1 MNPKND
7 VWEFLELLEISIKGL
22 QFAVEKSSN
31 DADLI
36 TNFVKKEIYDCINRN
51 YDLNIPRTFF
61 SETVSYDLNILHD
74 YYGDNIDT
82 IMRFETEE
90 GEKYDIDIT
99 KSEEPQ
105 HYECYMNMIEQNQM
119 KKYGRDRYPY
129 IHLLQHE
136 QFSDFVLDHALY
148 QRLFRNAAYQLKEE
162 DDPISLQEFEDK
174 INQLYNRCHNIQLKP
189 QHNYTIKSWRKE
201 LLCNLRNIKNKC
213 KKMNANGKD
222 LKLFLFLIT
231 LITQQADIDLSKG
244 TIFSHFLA
252 NVLNQNKETIDDYMK
267 RINQNDLSAFWNNYE
282 LQVSRL
288 LETDSLLCQLLIDTS
303 ILQTMR
309 KKIAKILPPTTEQI
323 VKSWQDKGKIN
334 QYRELKELSIK
345 KISTKRG

>member
-1 MNPKND
+1 MNQKND
-7 VWEFLELLEISIKGL
+7 VWEFLELLEISMKGL
-22 QFAVEKSSN
+22 EFAVDKNCN
-31 DADLI
+31 DIELI
-36 TNFVKKEIYDCINRN
+36 TTFVKKEIYDCINRN
-51 YDLNIPRTFF
+51 YNPDIPCNLFQK
-61 SETVSYDLNILHD
+61 TVSYDLNILHD
-74 YYGDNIDT
+74 YYGDNLDT
-82 IMRFETEE
+82 IMHFKTEE
-90 GEKYDIDIT
+90 GENYDIDIK
-99 KSEEPQ
+99 KSEDPQ
-105 HYECYMNMIEQNQM
+105 HYECYMDMIEQNQT
-119 KKYGRDRYPY
+119 KKYGKDQYPY
-129 IHLLQHE
+129 IHLLQHK
-136 QFSDFVLDHALY
+136 QIFDFVLDHNLY
-148 QRLFRNAAYQLKEE
+148 QGLFRNAAYQLKEE

-282 LQVSRL
+282 LQVRRL
-288 LETDSLLCQLLIDTS
+288 LETDSLLCQLSIDIP

-323 VKSWQDKGKIN
+323 VKGWQDKEKIN